1 MKHWAQCA
9 WAHRGIDYVVR
20 HLGSRSHQHDL
31 VLKKRAIGVI
41 RMPEFGIE
49 NLIERAR
56 FERVR
61 RGETDHVTTKITRH
75 IISAT
80 DFGQDA
86 GGKRF
91 ISLFAWVRRQTREL
105 AVRQAINRSASFS
118 VNRI

>member
-61 RGETDHVTTKITRH
+61 RGETNKMTTKITRH
-75 IISAT
+75 VCVTHIGQSADGDRT
-80 DFGQDA
+80 I
-86 GGKRF
+86 RML
-91 ISLFAWVRRQTREL
+91 SRRQKQNSHQQYRKQ
-105 AVRQAINRSASFS
+105 RWGG
-118 VNRI
+118 